1 MLSICS
7 RVAFSRTA
15 ASAAEMLG
23 TGKRETDG
31 KEVVRSFRLRHS
43 HDHLNDW
50 GLSICRACFWLRS
63 VGWFWKCLLGYRRST
78 REKKKK
84 TCQIVHVLQ
93 MRTVRSEQNKK
104 KKAAPV
110 RTPCH
115 THTIPVEKRL
125 IV

>member
-78 REKKKK
+78 RGKKKENMPNRACAPDADRPFGAEQEK
-84 TCQIVHVLQ
+84 ESGA
-93 MRTVRSEQNKK
+93 RTNSMPHAHNPR
-104 KKAAPV
+104 
-110 RTPCH
+110 
-115 THTIPVEKRL
+115 
-125 IV
+125 